1 MKPNLLLTGSS
12 GYVGQEFILD
22 KKINNFD
29 VISLDKNAK
38 NNPDI
43 NIDLNDLNLAEN
55 LKRNLNSHTNLSIV
69 NLAASRTDYASHG
82 EYISDNVD
90 GTKNF
95 LKALKICNIKIEK
108 FIHISSIA
116 VFEGFGIIN
125 NNTDLKKLSSDES
138 YKYTKA
144 IQEILISKWC
154 DENNINLIIIRPAAI
169 FSKFGPNNTNTK
181 RLFNLLKYSPII
193 FSSQAKKSLTYVK
206 NLVDNIYLSLHSE
219 ETGTMLAVEKP
230 MLSVNDIQQIVLK
243 NKKLFSFKIKLNKKS
258 LLRISF
264 FLTRFLGI
272 FLSDP
277 IFTPNRVE
285 KFFKSTGDLEEGN
298 LTYMQK
304 VPLEE
309 ALEKSL

>member
-1 MKPNLLLTGSS
+1 MKRNLLITGSS

-22 KKINNFD
+22 EKVNNFQ
-29 VISLDKNAK
+29 VISLDKDKK

-43 NIDLNDLNLAEN
+43 NLDLNDLSLTEN
-55 LKRNLNSHTNLSIV
+55 LKTNLKGHKNLSIL
-69 NLAASRTDYASHG
+69 NLAAARTDYASHS

-95 LKALKICNIKIEK
+95 LNALEACNIKIDV
-108 FIHISSIA
+108 FVHISSIA
-116 VFEGFGIIN
+116 VFEGFELIN
-125 NNTDLKKLSSDES
+125 NKADLNALSSDES
-138 YKYTKA
+138 YKYSKA
-144 IQEILISKWC
+144 MQEIFISNWC
-154 DENNINLIIIRPAAI
+154 IENNINLIIIRPAAI
-169 FSKFGPNNTNTK
+169 FSKFGPKNTNTK
-181 RLFNLLKYSPII
+181 RLFTLLKYSPII
-193 FSSQAKKSLTYVK
+193 FSSKAKKSLTYVK
-206 NLVDNIYLSLHSE
+206 NLVENIYLALCSK

-230 MLSVNDIQQIVLK
+230 MLSVNDIQRIVLK
-243 NKKLFSFKIKLNKKS
+243 NKKLFSLRIKIKKKS

-285 KFFKSTGDLEEGN
+285 KFFKSTGYLEEGN
-298 LTYMQK
+298 LSYVQT
-304 VPLEE
+304 VPIKE